1 MKTGNKTGRPAKAAG
16 RKKGYCV
23 SLKMDT
29 QQYYTLKAKARE
41 AGISISECIRQ
52 SVMEGAIKQRLNP
65 ETLDL
70 IRKLC
75 GMANNLNQVAR
86 KANAGGYEIA
96 RKENLQLASQI
107 RQLVNSFRHDGQDC

>member
-1 MKTGNKTGRPAKAAG
+1 MKTGNKTGRPVKVAG
-16 RKKGYCV
+16 QKKGYCV
-23 SLKMDT
+23 SVKMDT
-29 QQYYTLKAKARE
+29 QEYYTLKAKARE

-52 SVMEGAIKQRLNP
+52 SVMEGAIKQRLNS

-86 KANAGGYEIA
+86 KANVQGYESA
-96 RKENLQLASQI
+96 RQENLQQASQI
-107 RQLVNSFRHDGQDC
+107 RKLVNHIRHDG

>member
-1 MKTGNKTGRPAKAAG
+1 MKTGNKTGRPVKAAG

-52 SVMEGAIKQRLNP
+52 SVMEGTIKQRLNP

-107 RQLVNSFRHDGQDC
+107 RQLVNSFRHDG